1 MTIRLLSLI
10 LALIIPFS
18 ALGKEAESA
27 NAVIRTHK
35 AEFAMSSATSG
46 KLKVQTRI
54 TVMNKHGLGA
64 AEFFVYND
72 GFRQLSNFSGTIQ
85 AGGKVI
91 KKLKKSDISTVS
103 ATDGIA
109 SDATVSVYAPTAPY
123 PFDVEYEYT
132 VDYSKGMVS
141 FPSFIP
147 IAEPDVRLEKSEYV
161 IAAPSGTRILYNSS
175 EEPQVVKE
183 GKVDKYIWTFDNHKG
198 YVSEH
203 MMPSFLTLV
212 PYVYAC
218 PVDFAYGGTKGSQE
232 TWNGTGKWLYS
243 LQEGNAVVPE
253 ELKTKVTALTEGLSD
268 KGKIKAIYDY
278 LRENTRYVSIQL
290 GIGGFKPFPV
300 ETVYKTGFGDCKAL
314 SAYMQ
319 ALLKVVGI
327 DSHYYIISTSRSKL
341 IKNYHSVGQMN
352 HAMLCVPMQNDT
364 LWIECTN
371 PRYPL
376 GYRHDS
382 SAGHEVVLVKE
393 DGGELVKIPNY
404 PDSLRFR
411 SESVDVIL
419 SSDCTAECVGSR
431 LLKLDNVEPYL
442 SFSSYK
448 PKDQFDVI
456 MSGNSLNPTDFKI
469 VSVKDNFNSWLENEG
484 GFVPEMNIDYSYKVN
499 GYATKSGERM
509 FIQLNPFSKKL
520 HADRKQRVNKMVSSA
535 GSTFADTVNLILPK
549 GFIPETM
556 PESSAVVSKFGTF
569 RTEVKYTPAEDDR
582 PAEIQAVQT
591 MTFVPF
597 KGEPEEYEQ
606 YRSFAKEVSKAY
618 SAKVVLISSQ

>member
-1 MTIRLLSLI
+1 MKLLPLIVALI
-10 LALIIPFS
+10 LPLS
-18 ALGKEAESA
+18 AAAKEAEDF
-27 NAVIRTHK
+27 NAVVRTHK
-35 AEFAMSSATSG
+35 AEFTMASETSG
-46 KLKVQTRI
+46 KLKIHTKI

-64 AEFFVYND
+64 AEFLVYND
-72 GFRQLSNFSGTIQ
+72 GFRQLSSFSGSIQ
-85 AGGKVI
+85 TGGKVI
-91 KKLKKSDISTVS
+91 KKLKKSDISTYS

-109 SDATVSVYAPTAPY
+109 SDATVSVYSPTAPY

-141 FPSFIP
+141 FPAFLP
-147 IAEPDVRLEKSEYV
+147 ISEADVRLEESEYV
-161 IAAPSGTRILYNSS
+161 ITVPSGTRIQYNSS
-175 EEPQVVKE
+175 GEPEISKE
-183 GKVDKYIWTFDNHKG
+183 SKSDRYIWTFNDHDG

-203 MMPSFLTLV
+203 MMPSVLTLI

-218 PVDFAYGGTKGSQE
+218 PVEFSYAGTKGSQE
-232 TWNGTGKWLYS
+232 TWNETGKWLYS
-243 LQEGNAVVPE
+243 LQEGNAAVPV
-253 ELKTKVTALTEGLSD
+253 ELRPKILAATEGLTD
-268 KGKIKAIYDY
+268 VKARIKAVYDF

-327 DSHYYIISTSRSKL
+327 DSEYYIISTTRSKL
-341 IKNYHSVGQMN
+341 IKGYHSVGQMN
-352 HAMLCVPMQNDT
+352 HAMLCVPMESDT
-364 LWIECTN
+364 LWVECTN

-382 SAGHEVVLVKE
+382 AAGHEVVLVKE
-393 DGGELVKIPNY
+393 DGGELVRIPSY

-419 SSDCTAECVGSR
+419 NADGTAECAGSR
-431 LLKLDNVEPYL
+431 FLKLDNVESYL

-469 VSVKDNFNSWLENEG
+469 VSVQDNFNGWLEDEG
-484 GFVPEMNIDYSYKVN
+484 IYVPEMKIDYSYKVN
-499 GYATKSGERM
+499 GYATRSGERM
-509 FIQLNPFSKKL
+509 FLQLNPFSKKL
-520 HADRKQRVNKMVSSA
+520 YADRKKRINRMVILS
-535 GSTFADTVNLILPK
+535 GSTYADTVNLILPK
-549 GFIPETM
+549 GYVPETT
-556 PESSAVVSKFGTF
+556 PASSTIVSKFGTF
-569 RTEVKYTPAEDDR
+569 RTEVKYTQATEDR

-606 YRSFAKEVSKAY
+606 YRDFAKAVSNAY
-618 SAKVVLISSQ
+618 SARIVLISSQ